1 MNYCEIKTTD
11 IANGPG
17 VRVSLFVSGCRHH
30 CEGCFNREAWDFD
43 YGQPFTAATEQQLL
57 SALRPAYVQGLTL
70 LGGDPMEPENIEG
83 LLPFLQRVRDELP
96 QKDIWCFTGDTL
108 EQLLQNEKAI
118 ALLKLVDVL
127 VDGPFVLAK
136 RNLML
141 KFRGSENQRL
151 LDIPKSLAAGKAVEW
166 EEL

>member
-11 IANGPG
+11 VANGPG
-17 VRVSLFVSGCRHH
+17 VRVSLFVSGCRHR

-43 YGQPFTAATEQQLL
+43 FGQPFTAETEAKLL
-57 SALRPAYVQGLTL
+57 SALAPDYVQGLTL
-70 LGGDPMEPENIEG
+70 LGGDPLERENIEG
-83 LLPFLQRVRDELP
+83 LLPFLKRVRAELP
-96 QKDIWCFTGDTL
+96 HKDIWCFTGDTFENL
-108 EQLLQNEKAI
+108 LKNEQAMQLLS
-118 ALLKLVDVL
+118 LVDVL

-151 LDIPKSLAAGKAVEW
+151 LDVPKSIAANKVVEW
-166 EEL
+166 TEE